1 MVNVKMLKSPL
12 HLPKPVKFVLLVLFL
27 YCSMPEGAHIV
38 NLSFITIVRWAQAT
52 IATAKTQN
60 LLTHEGGAFAYA

>member
-12 HLPKPVKFVLLVLFL
+12 HLPKPVKFVLLVLFFN
-27 YCSMPEGAHIV
+27 IV
-38 NLSFITIVRWAQAT
+38 LSQRGLESSICPSLLVRWAQAT